1 MSLTLKG
8 ESDGKMAESS
18 LSLKSYFFFVKIQE
32 LLGIAIPETTKS
44 HKMQLTKI
52 PKTWSKRAFLERKS
66 D

>member
-18 LSLKSYFFFVKIQE
+18 LRLKSFFFFVKIQK

-44 HKMQLTKI
+44 HKMQLTNSN
-52 PKTWSKRAFLERKS
+52 T
-66 D
+66 

>member
-1 MSLTLKG
+1 
-8 ESDGKMAESS
+8 MAESS
-18 LSLKSYFFFVKIQE
+18 LSLKSFFFFVKIQG

-44 HKMQLTKI
+44 HKMQLTSLTQI